1 MMTLICRGLGLNPD
15 TRRAFVDRRVLA
27 LPEKEFR
34 LLQSL
39 SRRPGHVVLNGVLCA
54 DLWSEPRPER
64 QAPNRLRRM
73 VERLRQ
79 RIGRKWVESIRGR
92 GYRLAIKEGM

>member
-15 TRRAFVDRRVLA
+15 TRRAFVERRVLT

-34 LLQSL
+34 LLRIL
-39 SRRPGHVVLNGVLCA
+39 CDRPGRVVLSGTLCA
-54 DLWSEPRPER
+54 LIWGGKQSSTL
-64 QAPNRLRRM
+64 APNRLRRM

>member
-15 TRRAFVDRRVLA
+15 TRRAFVERRALA

-34 LLQSL
+34 LLRIL
-39 SRRPGHVVLNGVLCA
+39 CDRPGRVVLSGTLCA
-54 DLWSEPRPER
+54 LIWGGKQSSTL
-64 QAPNRLRRM
+64 APNRLRRM